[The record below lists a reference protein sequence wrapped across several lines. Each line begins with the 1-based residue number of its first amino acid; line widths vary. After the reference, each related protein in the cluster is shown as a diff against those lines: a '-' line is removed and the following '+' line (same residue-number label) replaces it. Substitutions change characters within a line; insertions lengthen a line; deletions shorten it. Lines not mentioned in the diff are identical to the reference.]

1 MLAQNFMSAEAL
13 DLPTVERDALVAVL
27 GMLERGDIA
36 ADTLRMDVL
45 LHQVDGCA
53 TVGCLCGWAHVVS
66 HGTAFPELAA
76 TPARGAFVAYFL
88 RDSLRRRLPEN
99 VKRLFYFGAWSSEMA
114 QITPPQAATAL
125 RNFLTTGDAQ
135 WETVRAA

>member
-13 DLPTVERDALVAVL
+13 DLPAVERDAIVAVL

-45 LHQVDGCA
+45 LHQVDDCA

-66 HGTAFPELAA
+66 HGAAFPELA
-76 TPARGAFVAYFL
+76 TPAGSMLAYFQ
-88 RDSLRRRLPEN
+88 RDMLRRRLPDP
-99 VKRLFYFGAWSSEMA
+99 VGRLFCFGAWESVNAEISL
-114 QITPPQAATAL
+114 PQATTAL

-135 WETVRAA
+135 WETVRTA